1 MKVDIELI
9 KSILSKYEITKFKND
24 RELVRWIGQLNETQ
38 YNNLLKLTI
47 DPQELDFDHNLLLD
61 SNLLNYKDYEFRV
74 LGMSKINRDGNIHRV
89 GEYDA

>member
-24 RELVRWIGQLNETQ
+24 KELSRWLSQLNEMQ

-61 SNLLNYKDYEFRV
+61 TNLLNY
-74 LGMSKINRDGNIHRV
+74 
-89 GEYDA
+89 

>member
-24 RELVRWIGQLNETQ
+24 RELVRWIDQLNETQ

-61 SNLLNYKDYEFRV
+61 TNLLNYKDYDYLKWEDEPVEVF
-74 LGMSKINRDGNIHRV
+74 INMD
-89 GEYDA
+89 D